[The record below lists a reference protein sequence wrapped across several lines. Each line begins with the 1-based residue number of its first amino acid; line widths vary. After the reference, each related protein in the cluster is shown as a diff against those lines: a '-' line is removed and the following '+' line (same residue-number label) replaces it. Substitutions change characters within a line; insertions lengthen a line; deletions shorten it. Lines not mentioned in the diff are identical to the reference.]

1 MTDSPVEVQDSAR
14 PRAIRVGSEL
24 RKDSTAAPEYTSNP
38 RPERR
43 WGVRLAVLLIVAAVL
58 VLGVVLGSRFG
69 KDPRLVESP
78 LIGKPAPDVVL
89 PFLEQEGEL
98 ALSDLHGQIVV
109 LNFWASWCVGCRLE
123 HDDLLA
129 AANAYRDNG
138 VQFLGV
144 VFQDERSD
152 AIAFLNELGRGYP
165 NVVDVGTRFGVEMGV
180 YGIPETFFID
190 EEGTVVAKISGEAT
204 VSALV
209 AILDDILAGR
219 TPGSLDSGSI
229 QRPPGE

>member
-1 MTDSPVEVQDSAR
+1 MTDSPVDVREDAPARAVRAGIEVHA
-14 PRAIRVGSEL
+14 
-24 RKDSTAAPEYTSNP
+24 DSTAAVENSATPSS
-38 RPERR
+38 RR
-43 WGVRLAVLLIVAAVL
+43 WGVRVAVFLIVVFVL
-58 VLGVVLGSRFG
+58 ALGLVFGSRFG

-78 LIGKPAPDVVL
+78 LIGKPAPDAVL

-98 ALSDLHGQIVV
+98 ALSDLQGQIVV
-109 LNFWASWCVGCRLE
+109 LNFWASWCVGCRAE

-129 AANAYRDNG
+129 AANARRDSG

-144 VFQDERSD
+144 VFQDESSD
-152 AIAFLNELGRGYP
+152 AIAFLDELGRGYP
-165 NVVDVGTRFGVEMGV
+165 SVVDVGSRLGVEMGV

-190 EEGTVVAKISGEAT
+190 EEGTVVAKISGEAN
-204 VSALV
+204 VGALIT
-209 AILDDILAGR
+209 ILDDILAGR